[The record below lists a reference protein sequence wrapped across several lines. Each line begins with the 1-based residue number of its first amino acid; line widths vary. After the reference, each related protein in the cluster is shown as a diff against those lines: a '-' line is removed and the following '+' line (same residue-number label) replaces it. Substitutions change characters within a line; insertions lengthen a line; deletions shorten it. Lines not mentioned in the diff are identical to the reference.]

1 MNSGGCEIVIKT
13 YLYYNSY
20 KSTPAPCIYY
30 YYYKLR
36 DIRQLFDA
44 RRFVK
49 VTKSKMV
56 DAQRMRTYYT
66 LCTIVLPLKTSA
78 TLVNHPV

>member
-20 KSTPAPCIYY
+20 KTTPARCI
-30 YYYKLR
+30 YYKLR

-56 DAQRMRTYYT
+56 VSQRTRTYYYT